1 MRHILAI
8 LLLFVT
14 SCKKEQK
21 KDNPD
26 RAKLHG
32 IWDSFAIRS
41 KEPSPPIRVVL
52 EITAYDKTKLTYL
65 KMTSYGENNQ
75 QIEKTIRI
83 SLEERGYI
91 IPTIVNE
98 MNDKKTSDRFIWRN
112 AKGKSAEIQKAYKA
126 EVQQLKWKY
135 TLNGKELTIEMGPS
149 KVKFSKRN

>member
-1 MRHILAI
+1 MRYILVV
-8 LLLFVT
+8 LLFVFV

-26 RAKLHG
+26 RAALHG
-32 IWDSFAIRS
+32 VWESYAIRS
-41 KEPSPPIRVVL
+41 KEPGPPKRVVL

-65 KMTSYGENNQ
+65 KITAYGKNNQ

-91 IPTIVNE
+91 IPSIVNE
-98 MNDKKTSDRFIWRN
+98 MKDEKTSDRFIWRN
-112 AKGKSAEIQKAYKA
+112 SKGTEIQKAYKA

-135 TLNGKELTIEMGPS
+135 TLNGKDLTIEMGPS
-149 KVKFSKRN
+149 KVMLSKRS